1 MNGIPGNEVV
11 VATRS
16 GTYALNGNTGTVV
29 WSNTSVVSDAA
40 VAIADVDN
48 DGEIEVIVA
57 DNSGSVYALRGT
69 NGSIKWEVVKGLFY
83 GSAHLVAITPAG

>member
-1 MNGIPGNEVV
+1 
-11 VATRS
+11 
-16 GTYALNGNTGTVV
+16 
-29 WSNTSVVSDAA
+29 